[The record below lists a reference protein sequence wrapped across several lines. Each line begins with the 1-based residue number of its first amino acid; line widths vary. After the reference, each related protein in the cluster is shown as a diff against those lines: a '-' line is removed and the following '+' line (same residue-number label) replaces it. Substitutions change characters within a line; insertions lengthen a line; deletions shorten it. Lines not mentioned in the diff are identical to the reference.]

1 MNLFSCSYSE
11 NNFWPVS
18 YFFRGSRPCGQ
29 PGQTAE
35 CKTALVLRYWLRSKR
50 NFYKLAS
57 ELPIGSFITKCTRV
71 HTCETVN
78 KSSKSSS
85 YYIDSANL
93 LSPAVPLRVGALLSC
108 AFFWEDMTSFTRM
121 CHGTVVHPFLFV
133 RRQRCRPDYGR
144 CAANSKRL
152 SKSRREVSY
161 VRKNETVRV

>member
-93 LSPAVPLRVGALLSC
+93 LPPAAPPCVGALRGC
-108 AFFWEDMTSFTRM
+108 AFFRRYDKFFKDVPRYRGASF
-121 CHGTVVHPFLFV
+121 FV
-133 RRQRCRPDYGR
+133 CPAAECRLWAFWKVEIFCFFYKAWCVLR
-144 CAANSKRL
+144 
-152 SKSRREVSY
+152 
-161 VRKNETVRV
+161 